1 VRRILTHLFLGLL
14 GLGAL
19 STLGL
24 YGLSQG
30 YFDSAV
36 EHAPPPESP
45 VLDTS
50 AQLPSPDRLETL
62 AGTDPVA
69 FLRTCLL
76 RYRKEVHGYRATLA
90 KMERINGKVG
100 RVETIAVA
108 FQEDPFSVLL
118 AWKTSPVGMA
128 DRALYVAGQ
137 NDGKALARGKLLHM
151 VHYRD
156 PYSADAMSAGRYA
169 LPEFGIAKG
178 MERTLAAW
186 HVAADRGS
194 LKVEYLGVRP
204 VPEAGGVLCFVF
216 RRTCDPPEEDGLI
229 RVETC
234 FDTDNWLQVGNVLTG
249 AGDQPIAAYYFRD
262 LVLNP
267 DFPPNQFEAA
277 AVKRD

>member
-1 VRRILTHLFLGLL
+1 VRRFLTLLFLVLL

-50 AQLPSPDRLETL
+50 AQLPPPDQLETL
-62 AGTDPVA
+62 ARTDPVA

-76 RYRKEVHGYRATLA
+76 RYRKEVRGYRATLA

-118 AWKTSPVGMA
+118 AWKTPPAGMA

-137 NDGKALARGKLLHM
+137 NGGKALARGKLLHL
-151 VHYRD
+151 VHHRD
-156 PYSADAMSAGRYA
+156 PYSADAMAAGRYA

-186 HVAADRGS
+186 QAAAAHGS
-194 LKVEYLGVRP
+194 LKVEYMGIRP
-204 VPEAGGVLCFVF
+204 VSEAGGVSCYVL
-216 RRTCDPPEEDGLI
+216 RRTCDPPEEDGLV

-234 FDTDNWLQVGNVLTG
+234 FDTLHWLQVGNLLTA

-267 DFPPNQFEAA
+267 DFPPDQFEAA